1 MPTVPPMARRSFARS
16 CVILT
21 VSKRTVL
28 CDIVG
33 VVASDRSLVFH
44 LIDHS
49 KLSIFIC
56 CCMSLQQIVAIW
68 DKFSLISI
76 VDKETFWEIRVQTIV
91 MMIYDDMW
99 TAIWPP
105 GAMCDLLSC
114 GTILPARGAHR
125 TSRRGR
131 KIRLRKHRSE
141 EKTSSIVETKR
152 FTRMTPSHTSHTSRR
167 RGRRARA
174 APEAARQPLGDT
186 GHDGKFLERCF

>member
-76 VDKETFWEIRVQTIV
+76 VDKETFERFEFRRLWWWYMMTCGLRSDHQEQCAICCRVAPSFLRVGHIELHG
-91 MMIYDDMW
+91 
-99 TAIWPP
+99 
-105 GAMCDLLSC
+105 GAAKSDFESIGAKKKHLPSSRRNASHVWHLHILR
-114 GTILPARGAHR
+114 ILPVVEVA
-125 TSRRGR
+125 GR
-131 KIRLRKHRSE
+131 APRPRQ
-141 EKTSSIVETKR
+141 
-152 FTRMTPSHTSHTSRR
+152 
-167 RGRRARA
+167 RAN
-174 APEAARQPLGDT
+174 P
-186 GHDGKFLERCF
+186 